1 MFAKQK
7 ISSKTSLA
15 LMLSGLIP
23 FVFAIYYL
31 ETYDP
36 EVGLAIF
43 VHYSAII
50 LSFIGAINWGRNI
63 TEKNPNVFI
72 MSVTPS
78 VIAFGAMFAN
88 FPYQLQ
94 ILTVGFLIAWMIDIG
109 LMYRDKSLYVYLAM
123 RTLITATVMYMHI
136 YLM

>member
-31 ETYDP
+31 ETYNP

-94 ILTVGFLIAWMIDIG
+94 ILTVGFLVAWMIDIG

>member
-1 MFAKQK
+1 MLAKQK
-7 ISSKTSLA
+7 FSSKTSLA
-15 LMLSGLIP
+15 LMLSGLVP

-31 ETYDP
+31 ENYDF

-43 VHYSAII
+43 IHYSAII

-63 TEKNPNVFI
+63 NEKDPNVYI
-72 MSVTPS
+72 LSVTPS

-94 ILTVGFLIAWMIDIG
+94 ILTVGYLIAWMIDIM
-109 LMYRDKSLYVYLAM
+109 LMYRDKGLYVYLAM
-123 RTLITATVMYMHI
+123 RTLITTSVMYMHI

>member
-31 ETYDP
+31 ETYNP